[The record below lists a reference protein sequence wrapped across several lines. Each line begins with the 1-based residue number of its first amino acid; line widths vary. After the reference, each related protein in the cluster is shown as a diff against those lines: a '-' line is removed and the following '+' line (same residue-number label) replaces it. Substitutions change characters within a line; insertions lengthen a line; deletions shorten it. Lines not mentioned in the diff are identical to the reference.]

1 VCRVF
6 GEASRVTKKPTYNEL
21 MEMVQQLKAAHEHL
35 SLIMESLPII
45 PYTRGADGEFAITYM
60 GKSVEVITGYTA
72 EQFMDDPSFWINHV
86 HPDDRDRVSSE
97 LQLLIKEGMQR
108 REYRLQAADGSY
120 KWISSCS
127 RLIKDA
133 DGRNDH
139 IVGAAQDISEEKKM
153 KQDAD
158 MHMQQVIQA
167 DKLASLG
174 EVVAGVAH
182 EINNPNSFITY
193 NIPLLEESW
202 QIFVPII
209 NDYVQQHPG
218 SKHGNITMEE
228 LAGEMGEIIH
238 AIKTGSDRIN
248 KIVANLKD
256 FARLDEASPS
266 SLVDFNK
273 VINDT
278 LTIVGAQARKSVG
291 RIELDLADNLPLF
304 HGHFQKLEQVMA
316 NLIMNAAQ
324 AVTEKE
330 RGKITIRTR
339 VNRRL
344 NSIIVE
350 VEDNGIGMAQA
361 EIERIFEPF
370 FTTKRSSGGTG
381 LGLSVSYGL
390 VQEHKGQIGVLSRPG
405 LGTKFTIIL
414 PVDRRQSQLDLQPTI
429 LCVDKDPQTLV
440 LLNSF
445 FATVRNLSA
454 RSISSPDEVIT
465 FLQDNPQVDMVLCDM
480 LMHEVVGWPLLE
492 NIKRKFPLL
501 PVLCI
506 SDLSDWE
513 RQSAG
518 RDFLPDYFLAKPL
531 ELEKLANIIKTI
543 GRLRI

>member
-1 VCRVF
+1 
-6 GEASRVTKKPTYNEL
+6 VTKKPTYNEL
-21 MEMVQQLKAAHEHL
+21 AAMVQQLKAAHEHL

-45 PYTRGADGEFAITYM
+45 PYTRRVDGEFVITYM
-60 GKSVEVITGYTA
+60 GKSVEVITGYPA
-72 EQFMDDPSFWINHV
+72 EQFMDDPAFWIDHV
-86 HPDDRDRVSSE
+86 HPDDRSRVMAE
-97 LQLLIKEGMQR
+97 LQMLINEGILK
-108 REYRLQAADGSY
+108 REYRFQTAGGSY
-120 KWISSCS
+120 KWMSSFS
-127 RLIKDA
+127 KLIKDA
-133 DGRNDH
+133 DGRNDY
-139 IVGAAQDISEEKKM
+139 IVGAVQDVSEEKRM
-153 KQDAD
+153 KQEAD
-158 MHMQQVIQA
+158 IRMQQVIQA

-202 QIFVPII
+202 EVFVPII
-209 NDYVQQHPG
+209 NEYVQRHPG
-218 SKHGNITMEE
+218 SRHGNITLEE
-228 LAGEMGEIIH
+228 LAGEIGEIIH
-238 AIKTGSDRIN
+238 AIRTGSDRIN

-256 FARLDEASPS
+256 FARLDESAPS

-291 RIELDLADNLPLF
+291 RIQLDLADNLPLF

-324 AVTEKE
+324 AVTERE

-344 NSIIVE
+344 HSIIVE
-350 VEDNGIGMAQA
+350 VEDNGLGMAA
-361 EIERIFEPF
+361 HVTERIFEPF
-370 FTTKRSSGGTG
+370 FTTRRGAGGTG

-390 VQEHKGQIGVLSRPG
+390 VQEHQGRICVLSRPG

-414 PVDRRQSQLDLQPTI
+414 PIDRRQSKLDLQPTI
-429 LCVDKDPQTLV
+429 LCIDNDPDTLV

-445 FATVRNLSA
+445 LVNVENLPVRD
-454 RSISSPDEVIT
+454 ISSADEVIS
-465 FLQDNPQVDMVLCDM
+465 FLLDHPEVDMVLCDM
-480 LMHEVVGWPLLE
+480 LMHEVAGWPLLAD
-492 NIKRKFPLL
+492 IKRNFPLL

-506 SDLSDWE
+506 SSLPVRE
-513 RQSAG
+513 RQAAG
-518 RDFLPDYFLAKPL
+518 GDFLPDYFLAKPL
-531 ELEKLANIIKTI
+531 ELEKLAKIIKTN

>member
-1 VCRVF
+1 M
-6 GEASRVTKKPTYNEL
+6 AKKPTYNEL
-21 MEMVQQLKAAHEHL
+21 VEMVQQLKAAHEHL

-45 PYTRGADGEFAITYM
+45 PYTRRADGDFAITYM
-60 GKSVEVITGYTA
+60 GKSVEVITGYSA
-72 EQFMDDPSFWINHV
+72 EQFMDDPAFWMNHV
-86 HPDDRDRVSSE
+86 HPDDRNRVATE
-97 LQLLIKEGMQR
+97 LQLLINEGIQR

-120 KWISSCS
+120 KWISSCT
-127 RLIKDA
+127 RLIKDE
-133 DGRNDH
+133 DGRNDY

-153 KQDAD
+153 KQEAD
-158 MHMQQVIQA
+158 MHTQQVIQA

-202 QIFVPII
+202 EIFVPII
-209 NDYVQQHPG
+209 NDYVKKHPG
-218 SKHGNITMEE
+218 SKHGNISLEE
-228 LAGEMGEIIH
+228 MAGEMGEIIH

-256 FARLDEASPS
+256 FARLDESAPS
-266 SLVDFNK
+266 RMVDFNK

-291 RIELDLADNLPLF
+291 RIELDLADNLPKF

-324 AVTEKE
+324 AVPEKE
-330 RGKITIRTR
+330 KGKITIRTR
-339 VNRRL
+339 VNMRL
-344 NSIIVE
+344 HSIIVE
-350 VEDNGIGMAQA
+350 VEDNGRGMAPH
-361 EIERIFEPF
+361 ETERIFEPF
-370 FTTKRSSGGTG
+370 FTTRRSCGGTG

-390 VQEHKGQIGVLSRPG
+390 VQEHKGRICVLSRAG
-405 LGTKFTIIL
+405 LGTKFTVIL
-414 PVDRRQSQLDLQPTI
+414 PIDRRQSQLDLQPTI
-429 LCVDKDPQTLV
+429 LCVDEDPQTIVLV
-440 LLNSF
+440 NSF
-445 FATVRNLSA
+445 FAKVLNLPA
-454 RSISSPDEVIT
+454 RSISSADEVIT
-465 FLQDNPQVDMVLCDM
+465 FLQDHPEVDMVLYDM
-480 LMHEVVGWPLLE
+480 LVHEVVGWPLLE

-501 PVLCI
+501 PVICI
-506 SDLSDWE
+506 SDMPAQE

-531 ELEKLANIIKTI
+531 ELEKLAKIIRTI